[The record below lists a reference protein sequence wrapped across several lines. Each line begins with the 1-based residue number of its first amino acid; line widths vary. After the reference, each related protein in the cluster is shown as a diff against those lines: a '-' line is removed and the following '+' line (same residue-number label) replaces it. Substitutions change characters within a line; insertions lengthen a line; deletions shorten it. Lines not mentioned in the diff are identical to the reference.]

1 MNERELMN
9 SLLAGA
15 GGGGG
20 REVQHKD
27 VPLDDINDPL
37 LELDDQSVM
46 TARQRMKQ
54 RANQMKQ
61 NMAGP
66 PPGDMRETQVTSG
79 QMPANPRV
87 VMQAPNQQIQNLQG
101 QIEFLKLRLG
111 CAETHLKEAG
121 DELFK
126 KYKNEWLEIMLEM
139 SEDDLM
145 AVAGQSLLKKKQE
158 QKVETN
164 GE

>member
-9 SLLAGA
+9 NLLA
-15 GGGGG
+15 GGGGTG
-20 REVQHKD
+20 SREVQHKD
-27 VPLDDINDPL
+27 IPLDDPNDPL

-54 RANQMKQ
+54 RAMQMKQ
-61 NMAGP
+61 NMSGP
-66 PPGDMRETQVTSG
+66 PPGDTAG
-79 QMPANPRV
+79 QMPVNPRIA
-87 VMQAPNQQIQNLQG
+87 MQGPNQQIQNLQG

-121 DELFK
+121 GELFK